1 MLKLKHLFDNRDLA
15 LMLLENWEYDK
26 NNMDILKFFRISANA
41 IYPYIHNGKTFFLRF
56 IPWDEKTENEMEK
69 ELESFVKKD
78 ENGNPVGFWGAMS
91 DLSRQFK
98 PWESFSKGLYLAG
111 AEVYNDAE
119 APEGWT
125 KWTIPAYEFLYVKV
139 KNGINDTF
147 SSMIKYLEENKIKL
161 AGAVNDFMCPKEN
174 GQSYMYFPIK
184 RL

>member
-1 MLKLKHLFDNRDLA
+1 
-15 LMLLENWEYDK
+15 
-26 NNMDILKFFRISANA
+26 MDIKKCTKESFSVIGKEGSTYDGNGFIQKLWENANE
-41 IYPYIHNGKTFFLRF
+41 HF
-56 IPWDEKTENEMEK
+56 NEI
-69 ELESFVKKD
+69 ESFVKKD

-139 KNGINDTF
+139 ENGINDTF
-147 SSMIKYLEENKIKL
+147 SSMIKYLEENKIEL